1 MILSQRTRIWVGLL
15 VFSLIFGVSLAG
27 CNPSGTGQG
36 GTVKG
41 PGSPVSGG
49 SFVIGRVEDTETL
62 DPQGTTTLSS
72 AEVMYLIYD
81 TLLVRDYDMTI
92 KPSLAQKWEI
102 GDGGKTYTF
111 QLRQGVYFHSGSE
124 LTAED
129 VKFTFE
135 RWLANT
141 KSPSRFMISLIDRI
155 ETPDKYT
162 VVVHLKE
169 PFAIFLDNLTSSWA
183 SILNKSFVTAHEKDY
198 GVLYVDGTGPYK
210 FKEWVRNDHLT
221 VVRNDKYA
229 WAPKVFKNGTPYLEE
244 VVFKVIPEDSTRLA
258 ELEQGNIQFT
268 ANLPPAEVDRLEKA
282 KKVNLIRYS
291 DLNTTFLG
299 FKMGKKPLDDI
310 RVRQA
315 INYAINK
322 DELIK
327 GAYFGLAEPA
337 LGPIAPGTWGYWKDV
352 EKAAYKY
359 NPSQAKQLLEEAG
372 WKTPDGA
379 AIRQKDGQPLQ
390 ILLMYSPG
398 PAVENLM
405 PIIQAQLKAV
415 GIDVKLQQMEWTAY
429 LAALRAGQHE
439 MMLMSVRYT
448 NADILY
454 FYFHSKQRP
463 APNRFDYV
471 DAKTDELLDISRTVT
486 DDAKRLSAYQ
496 EIQKRVVE
504 SAVWVPLVHEKRAV
518 AASPKVGGLRVH
530 PAMVLY
536 KMLDVYLAK

>member
-1 MILSQRTRIWVGLL
+1 MLVQRMKSPVIIL
-15 VFSLIFGVSLAG
+15 VFSLIIGMFLMG
-27 CNPSGTGQG
+27 CNPSGTGQKETG
-36 GTVKG
+36 KG
-41 PGSPVSGG
+41 PEGPVRGG
-49 SFVIGRVEDTETL
+49 SFIFGRVEDTETL

-81 TLLVRDYDMTI
+81 TLVALDYDMTI
-92 KPSLAQKWEI
+92 KPALAEKWEV

-111 QLRQGVYFHSGSE
+111 HLRHGVYFHSGPE
-124 LTAED
+124 LTSED

-141 KSPSRFMISLIDRI
+141 KSPTRYMISLIDRI

-162 VVVHLKE
+162 VIVHLKE
-169 PFAIFLDNLTSSWA
+169 PFAIFLNNLASAWA
-183 SILNKSFVTAHEKDY
+183 SILNKSFVTSHEKDY

-221 VVRNDKYA
+221 VVRNEKYT
-229 WAPKVFKNGTPYLEE
+229 WAPKIFKNTTPYLDE

-282 KKVNLIRYS
+282 KRVNVIRYS

-322 DELIK
+322 EEIIK

-337 LGPIAPGTWGYWKDV
+337 WGPLAPGTWGYWKGI
-352 EKAAYKY
+352 ESIAYKY
-359 NPSQAKQLLEEAG
+359 NPARAKQLLDEAG
-372 WKTPDGA
+372 WKLPENGG
-379 AIRQKDGQPLQ
+379 IRQKEGQPLK

-415 GIDVKLQQMEWTAY
+415 GIDVQLQQMEWTAY

-471 DAKTDELLDISRTVT
+471 DAKTDELLAVSRTAT
-486 DDAKRLSAYQ
+486 DEAKRLAAYQ
-496 EIQKRVVE
+496 DIQKRVVE

-518 AASPKVGGLRVH
+518 AASPRVGGLRIH

-536 KMLDVYLAK
+536 KMLDIYLSK